1 MPGLPERW
9 RERQVRRE
17 NAAYLAE
24 EVELIDL
31 AALERQHAQLWEI
44 DLRDPEHA
52 ER

>member
-1 MPGLPERW
+1 MRGLPAWLEER
-9 RERQVRRE
+9 RTRRE

-31 AALERQHAQLWEI
+31 AALEREREQAWEI
-44 DLRDPEHA
+44 DLRDPVDA

>member
-1 MPGLPERW
+1 MRGPRAWW
-9 RERQVRRE
+9 RDRRDRRA

-31 AALERQHAQLWEI
+31 AALERGRSRDI
-44 DLRDPEHA
+44 DLRDPVDA